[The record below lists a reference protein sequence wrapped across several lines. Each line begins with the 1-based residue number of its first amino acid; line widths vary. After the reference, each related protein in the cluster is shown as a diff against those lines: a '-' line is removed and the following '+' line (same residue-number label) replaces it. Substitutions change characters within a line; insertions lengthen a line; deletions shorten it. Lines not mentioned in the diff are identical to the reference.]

1 LIIRQYDDGVS
12 DDRWLTAA
20 QATARLGVKPQ
31 TLYAYVSRGLV
42 RRERPPGSRTS
53 RYARTDVERLAEHG
67 RPRTREGAPE
77 IAIDQSVTS
86 LDPAGHLTY
95 RGWDVTRAATS
106 ARYEEVAAWLWG
118 STIGPNEHWSSDRAE
133 LAIARQVQAA
143 LPADTPLPDRLR
155 VTVAAL
161 RSTDPLRNDRRPGS
175 VAARAG
181 TIIATMVK
189 ALPPVDARDEPT
201 ATGSIARRL
210 WTRVSPLEPSSPR
223 VRALD
228 RALSLLADH
237 ELATSTFGV
246 RIAASTWADPYLLLL
261 TGLAIVGGPLHGG
274 ASEFVRTLLRDAV
287 ATTPEAAIGQALRDG
302 EHVPGFGHS
311 VYTGPD
317 PRAPVLL
324 DAVERCK
331 PPRELWRAAQ
341 GVLGVMAR
349 DGGPYPNID
358 FALGVL
364 GEATRMVHGAG
375 ETIFAVARSAG
386 WIAHGLEEY
395 PHRLRY
401 RIRATYTG
409 PEGEPA
415 G

>member
-1 LIIRQYDDGVS
+1 VS
-12 DDRWLTAA
+12 EDRWLTAG

-53 RYARTDVERLAEHG
+53 RYSRADVERLAEHG
-67 RPRTREGAPE
+67 RPRLREGAPE
-77 IAIDQSVTS
+77 IAIDQAVTE
-86 LDPAGHLTY
+86 LDPAGRLTY
-95 RGWDVTRAATS
+95 RGWDVTGAATS
-106 ARYEEVAAWLWG
+106 ARYEEVASWLWG
-118 STIGPNEHWSSDRAE
+118 STIGPNEHWSSDRDE
-133 LAIARQVQAA
+133 LAIARRVQAA

-161 RSTDPLRNDRRPGS
+161 RPNDPLRNDRRPAS

-181 TIIATMVK
+181 TLLATMVK

-201 ATGSIARRL
+201 ATGSIALRL
-210 WTRVSPLEPSSPR
+210 WTRVSPLDPSKAR

-274 ASEFVRTLLRDAV
+274 ASEFVRSLLRDAM
-287 ATTPEAAIGQALRDG
+287 ATNAETAIGQALRDG

-341 GVLGVMAR
+341 GVLDVMAR

-386 WIAHGLEEY
+386 WIAHGLDEY

-401 RIRATYTG
+401 RIRATYIG
-409 PEGEPA
+409 PEVDEA
-415 G
+415 